1 MHIKEI
7 IIDGFKS
14 YAVKTSIQGFDR
26 HFNAITGLN
35 GSGKSNIFDA
45 ICFLMGISSLTHV
58 RASNLQDLV
67 YNKGNT
73 GINKASVTIIFDNKD
88 KANSPIG
95 CDDYDEIIIS
105 RTIYQGKSKYY
116 LNGYTVTQE
125 NIKSLFQSVQLNIN
139 NPHFLI
145 LQGKIR
151 QVVNMKPIEILGLL
165 EEAAGTSIYEMKKDS
180 SLKLIKKKENKLE
193 EITKILVEEIS
204 PQLEKL
210 MKDKQNYLTWKSR
223 ENEINRILKILTAN
237 DYYVNSKGVASKQS
251 ELVQYKSQEEELQ
264 KEVNSIL
271 VEVSAYEEKIKK
283 IEELFKNK
291 IDEGIKDIENK
302 CKEKN
307 TLVKAQNHKL
317 EALKKSVANGQ
328 KEIDKTQQEIQAMRT
343 QLETCEKDKK
353 DLQSNHDMF
362 EKDYQ
367 NKKDYLKELEINYE
381 NFKNGKNDNVGLLN
395 LNKLI
400 AECTNNKNKSNAEKV
415 NLISQMS
422 FLSDETKSKKLK
434 LNEFKSKLKE
444 SEKQFASFQN
454 QIAFVEKE
462 LSTLKSESN
471 SQMIDV
477 IQKQISKKESELN
490 ILESQQN
497 EILNRYASR
506 VEVQF
511 RDPEPNFNRSKV
523 KGRVIRLF
531 TLENDKYAKAIEQAA
546 GGRMYNVVVDTEV
559 TASLL
564 LSRRCFDYG
573 VTMIPMNK
581 IVSKAIPQE
590 KLKLIEQISNGEA
603 KLALDLIKF
612 DDQYRTAMQF
622 VFGSTFIC
630 PTSEIAH
637 KLAFNESIRV
647 KCVNLDGDIF
657 DPTGLITGGASR
669 QGESILKR
677 VVDLSIIQEKISN
690 NKRSILESK
699 KELDEIVKGQK
710 KINEFTNQ
718 LNGLKAQANEYDK
731 DKILGKIKEIEND
744 INKTNET
751 IKRNE
756 LRIEELNEFEKKYSE
771 ELKKLKAEQG
781 EFENIQSTTKKKD
794 VYQKK
799 IQNIKSTITQFEKNI
814 KKIKTDIND
823 LDFKVSQ
830 INKDITSS
838 EESLK
843 EQKEAIDSTK
853 NEIEQLTNKTAK
865 LTEEAKKLEA
875 ELYEKKKEITKN
887 ENELNSLKEQRERLL
902 TTKDGYLSDMKKI
915 ETKINKYEKEIKE
928 SQEHMQKLEKENKW
942 IQAEVCF
949 FGMKD
954 TDYDFS
960 TLDPKGEYEKLSK
973 LKEDNAVLKRKVNMK
988 VDVMADQYEKEYND
1002 LIKKKEIILKDK
1014 QNIQNAIDEL
1024 DKKRK
1029 DALEDIY
1036 KQVNV
1041 SINSIYSTLLPGTK
1055 AKLSQVDPKT
1065 LMNGLELKVAFNDHW
1080 KKSLSELSGGQVS
1093 LLALSLI
1100 LSLLLYKPA
1109 PLYIFDEIDA
1119 ALDLSHTANLG
1130 LMLKEHFP
1138 QSQFIVVSLKD
1149 GMFNNANVLYK
1160 VSYVNGS
1167 SRVERITKAAA

>member
-14 YAVKTSIQGFDR
+14 YAVKTSIQGLDR

-35 GSGKSNIFDA
+35 GSGKSNIFDS
-45 ICFLMGISSLTHV
+45 ICFLMGISSLSNV

-88 KANSPIG
+88 KKNSPIG
-95 CDDYDEIIIS
+95 CEDYDEIIIS
-105 RTIYQGKSKYY
+105 RSIYQGKSKYY
-116 LNGYTVTQE
+116 LNGYSVTQD

-165 EEAAGTSIYEMKKDS
+165 EEAAGTSIYEIKKDS

-193 EITKILVEEIS
+193 EITKLLVEEIS

-237 DYYVNSKGVASKQS
+237 DYYVNSKSVVSKRS
-251 ELVQYKSQEEELQ
+251 ELVQYKTQEEDLQ
-264 KEVNSIL
+264 KEVNSLLTQIN
-271 VEVSAYEEKIKK
+271 SFDEKIKK
-283 IEELFKNK
+283 IEDLFKNK
-291 IDEGIKDIENK
+291 IDEGVKELEQK
-302 CKEKN
+302 FKEKN
-307 TLVKAQNHKL
+307 TLVKAENHKL
-317 EALKKSVANGQ
+317 DVLKKNLTNGE
-328 KEIDKTQQEIQAMRT
+328 KEIYKSEQIIQNLKT
-343 QLETCEKDKK
+343 QLETFEKDKK
-353 DLQSNHDMF
+353 DLLSNHEMF

-381 NFKNGKNDNVGLLN
+381 NFKNGKNDNLEILN

-400 AECTNNKNKSNAEKV
+400 SECMNNKNKSNAEKI
-415 NLISQMS
+415 NLINQIS
-422 FLSDETKSKKLK
+422 FLSNETKSKKLE
-434 LNEFKSKLKE
+434 LNEYKSKLKQ
-444 SEKQFASFQN
+444 SEQQFSSFQK
-454 QIAFVEKE
+454 QIKFIEGE
-462 LSTLKSESN
+462 LSNLKGESN

-477 IQKQISKKESELN
+477 IQKQISKKQGELS
-490 ILESQQN
+490 ILERQQN
-497 EILNRYASR
+497 EILNKYASR

-511 RDPEPNFNRSKV
+511 RDPELNFDRSKV
-523 KGRVIRLF
+523 VGRIIRLF
-531 TLENDKYAKAIEQAA
+531 TLENEKYAKAIEQVA
-546 GGRMYNVVVDTEV
+546 GGRLYNIVVDTEV

-564 LSRRCFDYG
+564 LSRKCFDYG
-573 VTMIPMNK
+573 VIMIPNNK
-581 IVSKAIPQE
+581 IVSKTIPQE

-603 KLALDLIKF
+603 RLALDLISYDKK
-612 DDQYRTAMQF
+612 YAPAMQF
-622 VFGSTFIC
+622 VFGNTFVC
-630 PTSEIAH
+630 STSEIAN
-637 KLAFNESIRV
+637 KLAFTDNIKV

-657 DPTGLITGGASR
+657 DPTGLITGGSHR
-669 QGESILKR
+669 MGESILKK
-677 VVDLSIIQEKISN
+677 VVELTNIQEKIGAAKKN
-690 NKRSILESK
+690 INESK
-699 KELDEIVKGQK
+699 AELDGILQGQK
-710 KINEFTNQ
+710 KINEYTNQ
-718 LNGLKAQANEYDK
+718 LDTLRRQANEYDK
-731 DKILGKIKEIEND
+731 DKISNKIREIENE
-744 INKTNET
+744 ISKTDEI

-756 LRIEELNEFEKKYSE
+756 VRIEELNEFEKKYLD
-771 ELKKLKAEQG
+771 ELNKLKIEQK
-781 EFENIQSTTKKKD
+781 EFENVGSTSKKKD

-799 IQNIKSTITQFEKNI
+799 IQNIKTTITQFEKNI
-814 KKIKTDIND
+814 KKIKNEINNI
-823 LDFKVSQ
+823 DFKVSEHTKE
-830 INKDITSS
+830 IKEN
-838 EESLK
+838 EES
-843 EQKEAIDSTK
+843 IK
-853 NEIEQLTNKTAK
+853 NEKESLENTKYEIASINNKIIK
-865 LTEEAKKLEA
+865 FVEESKKIEA

-887 ENELNSLKEQRERLL
+887 ENELNSLKNQKERLG
-902 TTKDGYLSDMKKI
+902 TKKDGYVSDLKKI
-915 ETKINKYEKEIKE
+915 ESKIGKYEKEIKE
-928 SQEHMQKLEKENKW
+928 SEDRMKKLENENKW
-942 IQAEVCF
+942 IQSEYNF

-954 TDYDFS
+954 TDYDF
-960 TLDPKGEYEKLSK
+960 TNLDPKAEYEKLSK
-973 LKEDNAVLKRKVNMK
+973 LKEENAILKRKVNMK

-1002 LIKKKEIILKDK
+1002 LVKKKEIILKDK
-1014 QNIQNAIDEL
+1014 VNIQNAIDEL

-1036 KQVNV
+1036 EKVNK

-1065 LMNGLELKVAFNDHW
+1065 LMKGLELKVAFNNQW

-1100 LSLLLYKPA
+1100 LALLLYKPA
-1109 PLYIFDEIDA
+1109 PIYIFDEIDA

-1138 QSQFIVVSLKD
+1138 QSQFIVVSLQD

-1167 SRVERITKAAA
+1167 SKVERITKSSV